1 MRNGYLMMVVLI
13 SALGLSSIFYMG
25 ENPLTKKDSVNVKA
39 NYELVGDGIT
49 DDTLAIQKAIYDTP
63 AGETLQL
70 PPGNYKL
77 SRNPNLVAVTGYGDS
92 YFALEITKQIT
103 IEMEGVTFLVESDKE
118 HGVFWVYDTEEVHLN
133 GGSII
138 GDEFP
143 ESEGL
148 TSNIAILFQDTLNS
162 SVEDMYLKNHSQG
175 VHLHHS
181 DYNVVRNVTT
191 EYNYGSGIIS
201 FASNHN
207 LIESCTVRNSSDG
220 HLSLYGNG
228 SNNHVKNCEV
238 IETRSEYAY
247 EQGIT
252 IESEFDSLVEGNTV
266 SGFYFGIDV
275 KNDSDS
281 NIIRENKVFNN
292 KYNIAVRPGD
302 GGVDL
307 KTESH
312 NIQIVDNTV
321 IDPRAD
327 SIYGIYVG
335 IGEGHI
341 VTGNTLN
348 QGHLI
353 ITDKVLRD
361 RYINRNTYVEE

>member
-1 MRNGYLMMVVLI
+1 VRYGYLMMGVLI

-25 ENPLTKKDSVNVKA
+25 ENPLTNKDSVNVKA

-49 DDTLAIQKAIYDTP
+49 DDTHAIQKAIYETP
-63 AGETLQL
+63 AGGTLRV
-70 PPGNYKL
+70 PPGEYKV
-77 SRNPNLVAVTGYGDS
+77 SRNPNLVAVTGYGES
-92 YFALEITKQIT
+92 YFALEVTKGIT
-103 IEMEGVTFLVESDKE
+103 IEMEGVTLLVESDKE
-118 HGVFWVYDTEEVHLN
+118 HGVFWVYDAEEVHLN

-138 GDEFP
+138 GDGFP
-143 ESEGL
+143 ENEDL
-148 TSNIAILFQDTLNS
+148 TSNIAILFQDTFHS
-162 SVEDMYLKNHSQG
+162 SVENMYLKNHSQG

-181 DYNVVRNVTT
+181 DYNVVRNVTS

-207 LIESCTVRNSSDG
+207 LIDSCTVRNSSDG

-228 SNNHVKNCEV
+228 SNNHVRNCEV
-238 IETRSEYAY
+238 QEDRPEYTY

-252 IESEFDSLVEGNTV
+252 IESEYDSLVEGNTV

-275 KNDSDS
+275 KNDSES
-281 NIIRENKVFNN
+281 NIIKGNEVFNN

-307 KTESH
+307 KTESN
-312 NIQIVDNTV
+312 NIQIIDNIA
-321 IDPRAD
+321 IDPRED
-327 SIYGIYVG
+327 SIYGIYIGVG
-335 IGEGHI
+335 KGHV

-353 ITDKVLRD
+353 ITDKTLRD
-361 RYINRNTYVEE
+361 KYINSNTFVDE

>member
-1 MRNGYLMMVVLI
+1 MKNGYLMMIGLI

-25 ENPLTKKDSVNVKA
+25 ENPLTNKDAVNVKA

-49 DDTLAIQKAIYDTP
+49 DNTLAIQKAIYETP
-63 AGETLQL
+63 AGGTLRL
-70 PPGNYKL
+70 PPGDYKL
-77 SRNPNLVAVTGYGDS
+77 SRNPDLVAVTGYGES
-92 YFALEITKQIT
+92 YFALEVNKEIT
-103 IEMEGVTFLVESDKE
+103 IEMEGVTLLVDSDKE

-133 GGSII
+133 GGSVI
-138 GDEFP
+138 GDQIPDNED
-143 ESEGL
+143 L
-148 TSNIAILFQDTLNS
+148 TSNIAILFQDTFNS
-162 SVEDMYLKNHSQG
+162 SVENMYLKNHSQG

-181 DYNVVRNVTT
+181 DYNVVRNVTS
-191 EYNYGSGIIS
+191 ENNYGSGIIS

-207 LIESCTVRNSSDG
+207 LIDSCTIRNSSDG

-228 SNNHVKNCEV
+228 SNNHVRNCEV
-238 IETRSEYAY
+238 IETRPDYAY

-252 IESEFDSLVEGNTV
+252 IESEYDSLVEGNTV

-275 KNDSDS
+275 KNDSD
-281 NIIRENKVFNN
+281 NNVIKENKVFNN

-307 KTESH
+307 KTDSH
-312 NIQIVDNTV
+312 NIQIVDNVV
-321 IDPRAD
+321 IDPRED

-335 IGEGHI
+335 IGEGHVI
-341 VTGNTLN
+341 TGNTLN

-353 ITDKVLRD
+353 IADKGLRD
-361 RYINRNTYVEE
+361 RYINRNNYVEE